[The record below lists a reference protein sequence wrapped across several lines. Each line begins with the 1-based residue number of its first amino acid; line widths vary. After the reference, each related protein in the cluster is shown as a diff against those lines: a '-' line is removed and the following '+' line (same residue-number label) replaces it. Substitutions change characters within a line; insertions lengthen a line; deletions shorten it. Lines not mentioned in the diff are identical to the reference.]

1 LVRARSEPF
10 LMVAAGMC
18 TIPRAPGNYIINR
31 DITPY
36 ALGRYDIVTRRG
48 RTRAR
53 ARARRLA
60 PLGGRR
66 DEEALRRGISGRK
79 DEWRRGIKPEEKDER
94 ERERERERGCAR
106 IGGAD

>member
-1 LVRARSEPF
+1 
-10 LMVAAGMC
+10 
-18 TIPRAPGNYIINR
+18 
-31 DITPY
+31 
-36 ALGRYDIVTRRG
+36 
-48 RTRAR
+48 
-53 ARARRLA
+53 LA